1 MIIGA
6 RALRPSE
13 GSSIGFLMRGRCR
26 EPDFK
31 QRPLSYEYEAAMT
44 GNPLI
49 SWKLVQHRVL
59 RRFLLIQRCSSCL
72 GLTRG
77 LMGAKWEEPLPRRV
91 KRVAHAIRC
100 LYIYDPLAAL
110 IACDGLVSEVCK

>member
-49 SWKLVQHRVL
+49 SWERRSAPGTSTFSVDTAFFVL
-59 RRFLLIQRCSSCL
+59 FGPDSGSY
-72 GLTRG
+72 GSK
-77 LMGAKWEEPLPRRV
+77 MGAAAGTPR
-91 KRVAHAIRC
+91 
-100 LYIYDPLAAL
+100 
-110 IACDGLVSEVCK
+110 